1 MFKFRPIL
9 MSRCA
14 FLWVPLAR
22 RHCASSSANKSLVFL
37 VFFFE
42 TLWLTRMKKQ
52 REKIHLKRFD
62 VLGWCLDRYGIVPE
76 DSKSVDFEFVT
87 KITPPLH
94 LLPKWPRKSVKI
106 IEKPLNLGTGGQVWP
121 KASFG
126 MLHVLT
132 SKRLLSS
139 YRANGEDASTLSLQG
154 KRMVE
159 LGSGTGFISIVCALT
174 LGLSDIVITDLPDLQ
189 PHIKRN
195 LYKNKL
201 LVDQEQVHE
210 NAEMNVR
217 VEDLDWR
224 QSCDEF
230 GKFDLV
236 VCCDCIYEESCFLP
250 LVSTIAALSREGDE
264 EQEPTIVVIA
274 YEERKI
280 QEDKFWELFGKIFEC
295 HSVPLEDESLE
306 GVRIVVAI
314 KRKAS

>member
-1 MFKFRPIL
+1 
-9 MSRCA
+9 
-14 FLWVPLAR
+14 
-22 RHCASSSANKSLVFL
+22 
-37 VFFFE
+37 
-42 TLWLTRMKKQ
+42 MKKQ

-174 LGLSDIVITDLPDLQ
+174 LGLSDIVITDLPDLK

-201 LVDQEQVHE
+201 LVEQEQGHE
-210 NAEMNVR
+210 HAGSEMNVR
-217 VEDLDWR
+217 IEDLDWR